1 MIRLAITT
9 LLATL
14 IATLLGAC
22 TGLPAKVEPVSDFD
36 ASRYLGRWY
45 EVARLD
51 HPFERGLTNVTADYS
66 LREDGGLRI
75 INRGYA
81 GTDDT
86 PREAEGKAYFVGS
99 PGVGHLKVSF
109 FGPFYAS
116 YVVFDLD
123 REDYRHAF
131 VAGHSEDSLW
141 LLSRT
146 PQVGEGLKQRFIEEA
161 TARGFDT
168 SGLIWVDQARNV
180 VVDTP
185 VTESLTNTY
194 WKLIW
199 LGDTPVMPLE
209 NQREAHLVLHTEARR
224 AAGFA
229 GCNRFT
235 GTYDLEGA
243 ELHFGPLAST
253 RMACAEGMDV
263 EQGMHEA
270 LHATRGWNIIGRH
283 LELNDESG
291 ALLARFEAVAL
302 RQ

>member
-1 MIRLAITT
+1 MIRLAILA
-9 LLATL
+9 LLSL
-14 IATLLGAC
+14 FISAC
-22 TGLPAKVEPVSDFD
+22 TGLPAKVEPVGDFD
-36 ASRYLGRWY
+36 AKRYLGRWY

-51 HPFERGLTNVTADYS
+51 HPFERGLTNVTAEYS

-75 INRGYA
+75 VNQGYA

-99 PGVGHLKVSF
+99 PDVGHLKVSF

-123 REDYRHAF
+123 REHYRHAF
-131 VAGHSEDSLW
+131 VAGYSEDSLW

-146 PQVGEGLKQRFIEEA
+146 PQVDEGLKKRFVDEA

-168 SGLIWVDQARNV
+168 SGLIWVDQSRHVAP
-180 VVDTP
+180 DTP
-185 VTESLTNTY
+185 VTTSLTETY

-199 LGDTPVMPLE
+199 LGDTPVTPLE
-209 NQREAHLVLHTEARR
+209 NQQEAHLVLHTQDHR

-235 GTYDLEGA
+235 GTY
-243 ELHFGPLAST
+243 ELDGTALRFGPLATT
-253 RMACAEGMDV
+253 RMACASGMDV
-263 EQGMHEA
+263 EQRMLEA
-270 LHATRGWNIIGRH
+270 LHATRSWNTTGEH
-283 LELNDESG
+283 LELSDDHG
-291 ALLARFEAVAL
+291 ALLARFEAVAP
-302 RQ
+302 RH